1 MTRVVVIGAGVSGL
15 VAAIRLARAGARVT
29 LLAKGTGGLQ
39 LSQGTVDILGYG
51 PQRVERPLEALA
63 GFADANPGHPYA
75 FLDAELVG
83 ASASYLAELV
93 GPALLVGDPA
103 VNLQLPTA
111 VGAVRPTALASP
123 SMTAGACVAD
133 ARFVIVGLRQLKDFY
148 PELVAHNLN
157 RTDLPGGGRLTARP
171 VMLDFPAREGEVD
184 SSGLTYARA
193 LDDPAYR
200 RRFAQ
205 AIAGVVAVGET
216 VGLPAVLGLDDH
228 GAWAEIAEQVGAKVF
243 EIPLP
248 PPSVPGMRLNRAL
261 TALAKASGVRV
272 VPGSRVTGFRSA
284 GDSVA
289 CVQLATAGGIRE
301 FAADAFL
308 LATGGFESGALSAD
322 SYHDLHESIFDLPLR
337 RPEGA
342 LVHGD
347 YWGDPQPLFTVGV
360 ETDPDLRVR
369 HPGGAVVYD
378 NLYAAGGILAG
389 ATRWQETAGGGLAR
403 PRAVRAAD
411 SILAAADNATTH
423 GVTTRGAAS

>member
-39 LSQGTVDILGYG
+39 LSQGTIDILGYG
-51 PQRVERPLEALA
+51 PHRVERPLEALA

-389 ATRWQETAGGGLAR
+389 ATRWQEKSGEGIALAS
-403 PRAVRAAD
+403 AVRAAD

>member
-15 VAAIRLARAGARVT
+15 VAAIRLARAGAAVT

-39 LSQGTVDILGYG
+39 LSQGTIDILGYA
-51 PQRVERPLEALA
+51 PDRVERPLDAL
-63 GFADANPGHPYA
+63 GDFAKANPEHPYA

-83 ASASYLAELV
+83 ASASYVAELV
-93 GPALLVGDPA
+93 GPELLVGDPA

-123 SMTAGACVAD
+123 SMTAGACVDGAK
-133 ARFVIVGLRQLKDFY
+133 FVIIGLKQLKDFY
-148 PELVAHNLN
+148 PELVAYNLN
-157 RTDLPGGGRLTARP
+157 RTDLPGGGRLEARP
-171 VMLDFPAREGEVD
+171 VMLGFPAREGEVD

-193 LDDPAYR
+193 LDDPATR
-200 RRFAQ
+200 KRFAE
-205 AIAGVVAVGET
+205 AVKPLVAEGES

-228 GAWAEIAEQVGAKVF
+228 NAWSDIADLIGAPVF

-248 PPSVPGMRLNRAL
+248 PPSVPGMRLNRTL
-261 TALAKASGVRV
+261 TAVAKASGVRV
-272 VPGSRVTGFRSA
+272 VPGSKVTGYRSA
-284 GDSVA
+284 GGSVA

-308 LATGGFESGALSAD
+308 LSTGGFESGALHAD
-322 SYHDLHESIFDLPLR
+322 SHHNLRESIFDLPLR

-347 YWGDPQPLFTVGV
+347 YWGDPQPLFMVGV
-360 ETDPDLRVR
+360 ETGPDLLVR
-369 HPGGAVVYD
+369 HPGGDAVYD

-389 ATRWQETAGGGLAR
+389 ATRWQEKSGEGIALAS
-403 PRAVRAAD
+403 AVKAAD
-411 SILAAADNATTH
+411 SILAANQAVSTQ
-423 GVTTRGAAS
+423 GAAS